1 MIECLSNKG
10 KNRLRKLEMNYVGI
24 FDTMFKL
31 FALLLLGYYLNK
43 RNYFNSEINS
53 KLSDLVVKFTAPALI
68 ISSVCAKQPANKGD
82 VLKVVFIGVILY
94 LILPILAFL
103 FTKLIRVE
111 KNKEGVYQMLFIFS
125 NVSFMSYP
133 IVQSLYG
140 DTAIFYNTLL
150 HMPFNILIFT
160 YGEYLLSKGDSKLNI
175 KVTDILSPGVI
186 SAMVAIIIYFW
197 DINVPSFISTTCSF
211 LGGITTPLSMLI
223 LGSVLSG
230 YPIKELFSEK
240 RIYIIS
246 FIKLI
251 IMPFIVFFISKLI
264 FTDPVIIGV
273 ATLSMGMPA
282 ASMCVM
288 LSVKY
293 EGQIKTASVG
303 VFLTTI
309 WSLISIPAIYIFL
322 LK

>member
-1 MIECLSNKG
+1 
-10 KNRLRKLEMNYVGI
+10 MNYTGI
-24 FDTMFKL
+24 IDTMFKL
-31 FALLLLGYYLNK
+31 FSLLLLGYFLNKKNYLNLDTNT
-43 RNYFNSEINS
+43 R
-53 KLSDLVVKFTAPALI
+53 LSDLIVKFTAPALI
-68 ISSVCAKQPANKGD
+68 ISSVCVERPANKGD
-82 VLKVVFIGVILY
+82 VLKIVGIGLIIY
-94 LILPILAFL
+94 LILPILAFII
-103 FTKLIRVE
+103 TKLLKVG
-111 KNKEGVYQMLFIFS
+111 KSKEGVYQLLFVFS

-160 YGEYLLSKGDSKLNI
+160 YGEYLLSKGDGELII
-175 KVTDILSPGVI
+175 KAKDILTPGVI
-186 SAMVAIIIYFW
+186 SAVIAIIIYFTE
-197 DINVPSFISTTCSF
+197 IKVPSFISTTFSF

-223 LGSVLSG
+223 LGSVLGG

-240 RIYIIS
+240 KVYIVSI
-246 FIKLI
+246 IKLI
-251 IMPFIVFFISKLI
+251 ILPVIVCFITRII
-264 FTDPVIIGV
+264 FTDPIIIGV

-303 VFLTTI
+303 VFLTTML
-309 WSLISIPAIYIFL
+309 SLITIPALYILL